1 MGKQLQVTKNMLQ
14 DLTKRMKELDYEAF
28 KIKRIKRMVNELQ
41 REGVHGVDKFI
52 QKLLNNIDNEESYR
66 DIDKEGRFAIV
77 LTRNGFSEV
86 TFVKE
91 DIEHKLPDLKAIW
104 NRSTVYFEITRKR
117 TVEDEW
123 AEPLEDPKLPSNK
136 TANIVGK
143 IKAKLK
149 QLMPNEINIVVFWSS
164 TLAVQKSEMEEALKH
179 ITNDPENY
187 RDLSGVLF
195 TEDGGISIPTFEQ
208 FYLFK
213 NAKAAKLLG
222 IRLTKKLEA
231 LHEKDVK
238 KFLEGHQSILEWL
251 IQPED
256 ER

>member
-1 MGKQLQVTKNMLQ
+1 MLQ

-41 REGVHGVDKFI
+41 REGVHGVDEFI

-77 LTRNGFSEV
+77 LVRNGFSEV
-86 TFVKE
+86 IFVKE

-104 NRSTVYFEITRKR
+104 NRNTVYFEITRKR

-164 TLAVQKSEMEEALKH
+164 TLAVQKTEMEEALTL
-179 ITNDPENY
+179 IMNDPKNY

-195 TEDGGISIPTFEQ
+195 TEDGGVSIPTLEQ

-213 NAKAAKLLG
+213 NDKASKLLG
-222 IRLTKKLEA
+222 VRLTKKLES
-231 LHEKDVK
+231 LHEIDVK
-238 KFLEGHQSILEWL
+238 KFQKGHQSILEML
-251 IQPED
+251 IQP
-256 ER
+256 